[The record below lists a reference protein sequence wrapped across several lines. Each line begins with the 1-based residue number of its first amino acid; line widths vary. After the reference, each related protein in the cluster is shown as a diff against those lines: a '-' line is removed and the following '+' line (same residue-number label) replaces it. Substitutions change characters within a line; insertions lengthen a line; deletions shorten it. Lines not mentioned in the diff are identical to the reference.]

1 MRGAVVR
8 RNKRTLI
15 AAIGVG
21 ALVLAGSAAFTNSIT
36 DGTPTN
42 APAAYG
48 TLHASGA
55 TVTSITYTLDG
66 NDPSSATAVTFVTS
80 GDTSGST
87 AQVGFNGTGVMDSV
101 GCAGTYATGSPGATT
116 YSDCSLTTPELVSAI
131 TTTDV
136 VVAPGA

>member
-1 MRGAVVR
+1 VR

-36 DGTPTN
+36 DSTPTN

-48 TLHASGA
+48 SLHASGA

-66 NDPSSATAVTFVTS
+66 NNPSHATVVTFVAA

-87 AQVGFNGTGVMDSV
+87 AQVGFNGTGIMDST
-101 GCAGTYATGSPGATT
+101 GCTGTYDGTTQTT
-116 YSDCSLTTPELVSAI
+116 YACTLTTPELVSAI
-131 TTTDV
+131 TETDV

>member
-1 MRGAVVR
+1 VR

-48 TLHASGA
+48 TVHASGA
-55 TVTSITYTLDG
+55 TVTSISYTLDG
-66 NDPSSATAVTFVTS
+66 NDPPSAIDITFVTL

-87 AQVGFNGTGVMDSV
+87 AQIGFNGTGTMDV
-101 GCAGTYATGSPGATT
+101 TGCTGTYDGSTSTT
-116 YSDCSLTTPELVSAI
+116 YDCTLGSAELVSVI
-131 TTTDV
+131 HTTDI

>member
-1 MRGAVVR
+1 VR
-8 RNKRTLI
+8 RNKRTLV

-48 TLHASGA
+48 TVHASGA
-55 TVTSITYTLDG
+55 TVTSIDYTLDG
-66 NDPSSATAVTFVTS
+66 NDPSSATAITFVTQ

-87 AQVGFNGTGVMDSV
+87 AQVGFNGTGTMDV
-101 GCAGTYATGSPGATT
+101 TGCTGSYTTGTPGHTT
-116 YSDCSLTTPELVSAI
+116 YDCTLNSPELVSLI
-131 TTTDV
+131 TTTDI

>member
-1 MRGAVVR
+1 MR

-21 ALVLAGSAAFTNSIT
+21 ALVLAGAAAFTNTIT
-36 DGTPTN
+36 DSTPTN

-48 TLHASGA
+48 AIHASGA
-55 TVTSITYTLDG
+55 TVTGITYTLDG
-66 NDPSSATAVTFVTS
+66 NDPSHFTAVTFVTS

-87 AQVGFNGTGVMDSV
+87 AQIGFNDTGTMDSV
-101 GCAGTYATGSPGATT
+101 GCSGTFTPGSPGFTT
-116 YSDCSLTTPELVSAI
+116 YSDCPLTTAELVSVV
-131 TTTDV
+131 TTTDI

>member
-1 MRGAVVR
+1 VR

-36 DGTPTN
+36 DATPTN

-48 TLHASGA
+48 TIHASGA
-55 TVTSITYTLDG
+55 SVTSITYTLDG
-66 NDPSSATAVTFVTS
+66 NDPSSATAITFVAL

-87 AQVGFNGTGVMDSV
+87 AQVGFNSTGTMDV
-101 GCAGTYATGSPGATT
+101 TGCTGTYNGTTHTT
-116 YSDCSLTTPELVSAI
+116 YDCTLTTPELVSAI
-131 TTTDV
+131 TTTDI